1 MPRLRTILSSLAAF
15 CATGL
20 ALAVAQ
26 DGGNV
31 QAPARRPAANPARA
45 QVAPPPAGIAMDN
58 LLDLWEG
65 QSAKLKTLEVSIYR
79 VDKNPAW
86 WDEEEHYLGHAAFK
100 SPQLAYLDF
109 RKVKMH
115 AEVDPKDKNKKHM
128 VPDKKDNQV
137 VSTPYQTIVCTSAE
151 VWDYHYDVK
160 QILIYTL
167 DKDAQK
173 RALAEGP
180 LPFLFNMKAREAKE
194 RYEMVLVGQD
204 VRNYLVKIKP
214 LLLQEQERY
223 SSAWIYLDRKF
234 LLPTRIVLI
243 APDKKSS
250 QDFTLSA
257 IRPNIQ
263 PDERF
268 FKVVNPGKP
277 WKVERDPGQR
287 GPAAPANARA
297 RRRLPEGQA
306 ARPALPPN
314 GDQPR

>member
-1 MPRLRTILSSLAAF
+1 MPRLRAILWSVVAF

-31 QAPARRPAANPARA
+31 QAPARRPAGNPARA
-45 QVAPPPAGIAMDN
+45 QAAPPPAGITMDN
-58 LLDLWEG
+58 LLKLWER

-86 WDEEEHYLGHAAFK
+86 WDEEEHYLGHAAFR

-115 AEVDPKDKNKKHM
+115 AEVDPKDKNKKRM
-128 VPDKKDNQV
+128 APNKKDGQIE
-137 VSTPYQTIVCTSAE
+137 STPYQTIICTGAE

-160 QILIYTL
+160 QIVIFTL

-180 LPFLFNMKAREAKE
+180 LPFLFNMKAMEAKE

-204 VRNYLVKIKP
+204 EKNYLVKIKP
-214 LLLQEQERY
+214 LLQQEQERY
-223 SSAWIYLDRKF
+223 SCAWIYLNREY
-234 LLPTRIVLI
+234 LLPTRIVLL

-250 QDFTLSA
+250 QDFHLSA
-257 IRPNIQ
+257 IKPNIE
-263 PDERF
+263 PDELF

-277 WKVERDPGQR
+277 WKVERNPGQG

-297 RRRLPEGQA
+297 RRRQPEGQA